1 MSATSQVNEA
11 GFKAGT
17 ILHTLAETWE
27 GSSAEEKQ
35 AIVKKA
41 SHSILVPQYRQIV
54 TSTNGVFQL
63 NIKNKEGKEVSWVI
77 DAKEKGQ
84 VTKGA
89 AKKADCTITMSDDTF
104 AQLAEGKAN
113 AQKLFMTGGL
123 KVKGNVMLA
132 TKLDTLLKSTKAKL

>member
-1 MSATSQVNEA
+1 MSTTADVNES

-35 AIVKKA
+35 AIVKK
-41 SHSILVPQYRQIV
+41 
-54 TSTNGVFQL
+54 TNGVFQL

-89 AKKADCTITMSDDTF
+89 AKKAGM
-104 AQLAEGKAN
+104 
-113 AQKLFMTGGL
+113 
-123 KVKGNVMLA
+123 
-132 TKLDTLLKSTKAKL
+132 